1 MAMDCL
7 EYNCITLRV
16 LLDTCLSENNTY
28 IPLWYYGITLLE
40 NEVVLYLYCCYYLHK
55 LIFLWAFLLMFED
68 SKFDSLLSCT

>member
-40 NEVVLYLYCCYYLHK
+40 NEVVVLFIVVTIEC
-55 LIFLWAFLLMFED
+55 
-68 SKFDSLLSCT
+68 

>member
-1 MAMDCL
+1 MDCL

-40 NEVVLYLYCCYYLHK
+40 NEVVLYLYCCYYRM
-55 LIFLWAFLLMFED
+55 LIYILFLIIMV
-68 SKFDSLLSCT
+68 